1 MLWRLLV
8 LGLTA
13 YFTIY
18 FILSLHHSDYHK
30 MTDNNVSLP
39 ILQSLRMNINLCIL
53 LCIRWELKTVMKT
66 SRMSKN
72 TRRSMILILNQLSTY
87 LKCIFTQWKKMKKIL
102 SNCKNYGPWM
112 LTQLLRLSCLH
123 VFKPFFNSR
132 AKLFRYDTSEDT
144 PVWKERGTGEIKV
157 LYHLHKNT
165 ARVLMRRDKTWKI
178 CANHYSM
185 TCSVFGT

>member
-1 MLWRLLV
+1 MS
-8 LGLTA
+8 
-13 YFTIY
+13 FTIY
-18 FILSLHHSDYHK
+18 FILSLHHPDYHK

-102 SNCKNYGPWM
+102 SNSVPNFFAMIHLKTLLFGKNEAQEKLKYS
-112 LTQLLRLSCLH
+112 TTCTKIQLEC
-123 VFKPFFNSR
+123 
-132 AKLFRYDTSEDT
+132 
-144 PVWKERGTGEIKV
+144 
-157 LYHLHKNT
+157 
-165 ARVLMRRDKTWKI
+165 
-178 CANHYSM
+178 
-185 TCSVFGT
+185 